1 MKMEKDGWLSRY
13 ESYLRLEKGC
23 SPRTVRSYL
32 DDLRLWL
39 LLEGPGPD
47 AEEAEIED
55 LVRSVDNRTARKSV
69 LKFIAHGDTP
79 RSVRR
84 RLSAL
89 RSFYAY
95 LLKEREVVLNP
106 FRAVQVPRGGKE
118 LPAFVNAR
126 ALSDRIDELYR
137 DAREADRPEDQ
148 AHLWYLAFVTDLLFQ
163 TGMRSQEVCDLK
175 LEALDLPG
183 LRIKVRGKGDKERII
198 PIGPFIKAQI
208 DHYIADVRRP
218 KGADK
223 GRFLLSEKGRPM
235 AHSSLYR
242 IVREALAPLDQYYR
256 KSPHV
261 LRHSF
266 ATALLN
272 DGADLMS
279 VKELLG
285 HESVSTT
292 SIYTHTTFEELRKNY
307 GAHPRSKPEKD
318 PE

>member
-1 MKMEKDGWLSRY
+1 MEKDGWLARY

-39 LLEGPGPD
+39 LIEGLAPD
-47 AEEAEIED
+47 AAEAEIED
-55 LVRSVDNRTARKSV
+55 LVRSIDNRTARKSV
-69 LKFIAHGDTP
+69 LRFMEHGDTP
-79 RSVRR
+79 RSIGR

-89 RSFYAY
+89 RSFYSY
-95 LLKEREVVLNP
+95 LMKRGEVEQNP
-106 FRAVQVPRGGKE
+106 FHAVRAPKAGKE
-118 LPAFVNAR
+118 IPSFVNAR

-137 DAREADRPEDQ
+137 DAREAERPEDQ

-163 TGMRSQEVCDLK
+163 TGMRSQEVCNLRLESIDLT
-175 LEALDLPG
+175 G
-183 LRIKVRGKGDKERII
+183 LQIKVRGKGDKERII
-198 PIGPFIKAQI
+198 PIGPFIKEKIAR
-208 DHYIADVRRP
+208 YIADARRP
-218 KGADK
+218 KGPDT
-223 GRFLLSEKGRPM
+223 GLFLLSEKGRPM
-235 AHSSLYR
+235 AHSTLY
-242 IVREALAPLDQYYR
+242 VTVKEALAPLDQYSR
-256 KSPHV
+256 KSPHI

-292 SIYTHTTFEELRKNY
+292 SIYTHTTFEELRRNY
-307 GAHPRSKPEKD
+307 RAHPRSKPKKD
-318 PE
+318 PG